1 MIFIPVLL
9 TIVAFCYWKG
19 SQKFASRFL
28 YRIPRLGLME
38 EEKPPVSVGGLTLP
52 DILVLSIQALTSS
65 LLPLSVYMMP
75 VTMVSGKRGNTFRLT
90 STKIWKGRNPVS
102 IIALFSAITIFH

>member
-1 MIFIPVLL
+1 
-9 TIVAFCYWKG
+9 
-19 SQKFASRFL
+19 
-28 YRIPRLGLME
+28 ME

-90 STKIWKGRNPVS
+90 STKIWKEEILYLSLPS
-102 IIALFSAITIFH
+102 FPQSLFFTKL